1 MTDKAIQIIKQTDF
15 TTLSQMA
22 DIATQ
27 STYVK
32 ANKAQA
38 MFIMLKGVELGL
50 SPLQALD
57 GINIIQG
64 KPTISPQLM
73 LALINRSGELEDMK
87 IESTDTICTVTM
99 KRKGR
104 SSHTETFSIEDAK
117 KMELIGKDNYKKQ
130 PKTMMKWRAV
140 SACARIAFPDVIQ
153 GVYTPEEMG
162 AEVAEDDSGDVVMI
176 ASPEPTPSIT
186 VTPIIMDTPPP
197 APNPQPQPEPLAIS
211 PFDILDAGLEANG
224 VDFAKAANLLG
235 IKDVN
240 DLAEWR
246 THGTT
251 PKLIAEKVHQL
262 ESQQKPNLFAGSKPA
277 PPIDPDFAALS
288 STRDA
293 VDAPPVPVANV
304 MF

>member
-1 MTDKAIQIIKQTDF
+1 MTNDKAIQIIKPTDF
-15 TTLSQMA
+15 TTLSQLA

-87 IESTDTICTVTM
+87 IDSTDALCTVTM

-104 SSHTETFSIEDAK
+104 SSHTETFSLEDAK
-117 KMELIGKDNYKKQ
+117 KMQLMEKDNYKKQ

-162 AEVAEDDSGDVVMI
+162 AEVAEDDSGDIVMI
-176 ASPEPTPSIT
+176 APPEPTPAIT
-186 VTPIIMDTPPP
+186 VTPIIVDTSP
-197 APNPQPQPEPLAIS
+197 APAKSAL
-211 PFDILDAGLEANG
+211 DILDAGLEEYG
-224 VDFAKAANLLG
+224 VDFATAANVLNL
-235 IKDVN
+235 KDVN
-240 DLAEWR
+240 DPAEWR

-251 PKLIAEKVHQL
+251 PKAIAEKVKRLKAEKPNPFSGSQPTTPPASD
-262 ESQQKPNLFAGSKPA
+262 SQQAFDDLPSIK
-277 PPIDPDFAALS
+277 DE
-288 STRDA
+288 
-293 VDAPPVPVANV
+293 PVANIL
-304 MF
+304 F